1 MLYGSLE
8 LSYSNYNAANYTITR
23 CNLYFI
29 KENTVSIALGNL
41 TINSYIPDF
50 SKSACNDSTCAS
62 HEKGIFMVEDDY
74 GTSLAYGLR
83 PVINLK
89 NTLKFS
95 GDGTKNNPY
104 VPSL

>member
-1 MLYGSLE
+1 
-8 LSYSNYNAANYTITR
+8 
-23 CNLYFI
+23 
-29 KENTVSIALGNL
+29 
-41 TINSYIPDF
+41 
-50 SKSACNDSTCAS
+50 
-62 HEKGIFMVEDDY
+62 MVEDDY

-104 VPSL
+104 VLSLQKIIKNVKKDLV

>member
-1 MLYGSLE
+1 
-8 LSYSNYNAANYTITR
+8 
-23 CNLYFI
+23 
-29 KENTVSIALGNL
+29 
-41 TINSYIPDF
+41 
-50 SKSACNDSTCAS
+50 
-62 HEKGIFMVEDDY
+62 MVEDDY

-104 VPSL
+104 VPSLQKIIKNVKKDLVRQNTHISCYIIGREPLVVRRPLEGGLV